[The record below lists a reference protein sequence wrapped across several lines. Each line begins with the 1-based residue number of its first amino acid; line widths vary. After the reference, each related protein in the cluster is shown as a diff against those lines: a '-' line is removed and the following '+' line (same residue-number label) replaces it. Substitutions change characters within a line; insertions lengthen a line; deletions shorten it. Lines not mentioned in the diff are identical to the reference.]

1 MSFDNN
7 YLVIINISLIILSMQ
22 LVFFL
27 PERLMLLWNRYVPNK
42 INILDG
48 SNLFNHMYT
57 IVNMINREVDLP
69 STFIYMW

>member
-1 MSFDNN
+1 
-7 YLVIINISLIILSMQ
+7 MQ